1 MTSHNEDPK
10 LSIIIPCYNESNTIE
25 YIVDKIKQIDIDLS
39 YEIIVVDDASTDGT
53 KEILKENVEKKIDR
67 LILQPKNSGKGG
79 ALVSGF
85 KKARGEFILIQDADL
100 EYDPNDYPILLEPII
115 NNNADVV
122 YGSRFMGSNAH
133 RVLYFWHSVANKLL
147 TLASNMMTNLNLTD
161 METCYKVFRRSLLDG
176 IVLKEKRFGIE
187 PELTAKLAKKGA
199 IFYEVGISY
208 HGRTYEEGK
217 KIDWKDAISAL
228 FAIIK
233 YKFLD

>member
-1 MTSHNEDPK
+1 
-10 LSIIIPCYNESNTIE
+10 
-25 YIVDKIKQIDIDLS
+25 
-39 YEIIVVDDASTDGT
+39 
-53 KEILKENVEKKIDR
+53 
-67 LILQPKNSGKGG
+67 
-79 ALVSGF
+79 
-85 KKARGEFILIQDADL
+85 
-100 EYDPNDYPILLEPII
+100 
-115 NNNADVV
+115 
-122 YGSRFMGSNAH
+122 
-133 RVLYFWHSVANKLL
+133 
-147 TLASNMMTNLNLTD
+147 